1 MRVLGIDPGLAL
13 TGYGLVEGNGSLVL
27 VEMGSV
33 TTPSSAPLPERLKI
47 LYDDIS
53 FLLAKLRPEAVA
65 LEELFFGKNVRT
77 AISVGQARGV
87 IILAVAQAG
96 IPLHEYTPL
105 QVKEALTGYGRADK
119 QQIQR
124 MICFLLGLSS
134 PPQPDDVADA
144 VAVAICHLH
153 HRKLAALL

>member
-1 MRVLGIDPGLAL
+1 VRVLGIDPGLAL
-13 TGYGLVEGNGSLVL
+13 TGYGLVEGNGHPIL

-33 TTPSSAPLPERLKI
+33 VTPPSLPLPERLKA
-47 LYDDIS
+47 LYQDLS
-53 FLLAKLRPEAVA
+53 ALLDRLRPDAVA
-65 LEELFFGKNVRT
+65 MEELFFGKNIRT
-77 AISVGQARGV
+77 AIAVGQARGV
-87 IILAVAQAG
+87 AILAVAQAG

-124 MICFLLGLSS
+124 MVCLLLGLPS

-144 VAVAICHLH
+144 VAVAICHLQR
-153 HRKLAALL
+153 RKLAALV

>member
-13 TGYGLVEGNGSLVL
+13 TGYGLVEGNGHLVL
-27 VEMGSV
+27 VEMGSIV
-33 TTPSSAPLPERLKI
+33 TSPSFSLPERLKA
-47 LYDDIS
+47 LYRDLS
-53 FLLAKLRPEAVA
+53 ALLERLRPDAVA
-65 LEELFFGKNVRT
+65 IEELFFGKNMRT
-77 AISVGQARGV
+77 AIAVGQARGV
-87 IILAVAQAG
+87 AILAVAQAG

-124 MICFLLGLSS
+124 MVCLLLGLPS

-153 HRKLAALL
+153 HRKLAALV

>member
-13 TGYGLVEGNGSLVL
+13 TGYGVVEGNGSLVL
-27 VEMGSV
+27 VEMGSI
-33 TTPSSAPLPERLKI
+33 TTPSSLPLPERLKI
-47 LYDDIS
+47 LYRDFS
-53 FLLAKLRPEAVA
+53 ALLERLRPEAVA
-65 LEELFFGKNVRT
+65 VEELFLGKNIRT
-77 AISVGQARGV
+77 ALAVGQARGV
-87 IILAVAQAG
+87 VVLAVAQAG

-153 HRKLAALL
+153 RRKLLALV

>member
-13 TGYGLVEGNGSLVL
+13 TGYGLVEGNGHPIL

-33 TTPSSAPLPERLKI
+33 VTPPSLPLPERLKA
-47 LYDDIS
+47 LYQDLS
-53 FLLAKLRPEAVA
+53 ALLDRLRPDAVA
-65 LEELFFGKNVRT
+65 MEELFFGKNIRT
-77 AISVGQARGV
+77 AIAVGQARGV
-87 IILAVAQAG
+87 AILAVAQAG

-124 MICFLLGLSS
+124 MVCLLLGLPS

-144 VAVAICHLH
+144 VAVAICHLQR
-153 HRKLAALL
+153 RKLAALV

>member
-27 VEMGSV
+27 EEMGSI
-33 TTPSSAPLPERLKI
+33 TTPSSLPLPERLKI
-47 LYDDIS
+47 LYHDFS
-53 FLLAKLRPEAVA
+53 ALLERLRPDAVA
-65 LEELFFGKNVRT
+65 VEELFFGKNIRT
-77 AISVGQARGV
+77 AIAVGQARGV
-87 IILAVAQAG
+87 VVLAVAQAG

-144 VAVAICHLH
+144 LAVAICHLH
-153 HRKLAALL
+153 HRKLLALV

>member
-27 VEMGSV
+27 VEMGSI
-33 TTPSSAPLPERLKI
+33 TTPSSLSLPERLRI
-47 LYDDIS
+47 LYQDFS
-53 FLLAKLRPEAVA
+53 ALLERLQPDAVA
-65 LEELFFGKNVRT
+65 VEELFFGKNVRT
-77 AISVGQARGV
+77 AIAVGQARGV
-87 IILAVAQAG
+87 VMLAVAQAK

-119 QQIQR
+119 QQVQK

-134 PPQPDDVADA
+134 PPKPDDVADA
-144 VAVAICHLH
+144 IAVAICHLH
-153 HRKLAALL
+153 YRKLLALV